1 MVQRCQTRSVTMVM
15 QGRGGGTKSRGDR
28 RKGEAPEGVRQQERG
43 VYLKGEIT
51 GGGDS
56 MKGET
61 MDQGLI
67 PLFLSQQRPPLY
79 E

>member
-1 MVQRCQTRSVTMVM
+1 MSSNSYGATLPNKIGYHGNAR
-15 QGRGGGTKSRGDR
+15 QGGGDR

-43 VYLKGEIT
+43 VYLKGKIT

-61 MDQGLI
+61 IGM
-67 PLFLSQQRPPLY
+67 